1 MQTQKKEEKKRQRSC
16 AESTSIFCCW
26 LVGFN
31 LWAKVGS
38 HSLGFSSRLLFV
50 MLSWAEAVWV
60 IDSPVPTLQ
69 ALLSGT
75 FLQTL
80 PDLVMPLKGHSISAQ
95 LSSNTGQHPP
105 KGLGTNMTVE
115 AT

>member
-16 AESTSIFCCW
+16 AESTSILCSW

-50 MLSWAEAVWV
+50 MLSLAEAVWV
-60 IDSPVPTLQ
+60 IDSLVPTLQ

-80 PDLVMPLKGHSISAQ
+80 PDLVMPLKGHS
-95 LSSNTGQHPP
+95 LSPHSCPP
-105 KGLGTNMTVE
+105 TWTAPFEKFGY
-115 AT
+115 